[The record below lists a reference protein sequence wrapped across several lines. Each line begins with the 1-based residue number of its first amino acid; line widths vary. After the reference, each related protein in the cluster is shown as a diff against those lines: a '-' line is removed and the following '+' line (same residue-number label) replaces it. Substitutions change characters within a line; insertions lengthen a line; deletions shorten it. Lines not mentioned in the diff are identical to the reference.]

1 MIKSTFAG
9 VWMETVW
16 AWIESWSISVD
27 VITVPRLF
35 CEGASASFSI
45 RLQSAA
51 LIPVTLFPFS
61 AVPWTRAIFS
71 MGDGRT
77 CWERFHQ
84 IWSRMIDYMMLRV
97 GEKRERDES
106 KATFCLCV
114 LQSFVWMGHF
124 MKPGIACDLRN
135 KWRGEI
141 YPSVI
146 AVRCTCI
153 SPFV

>member
-16 AWIESWSISVD
+16 VWIESWSISVD

-97 GEKRERDES
+97 WEKKRERR
-106 KATFCLCV
+106 KKGHVLCLRFTVVCV
-114 LQSFVWMGHF
+114 NGSFYEIGYCMWLEEQVNEGKFTHQS
-124 MKPGIACDLRN
+124 LL
-135 KWRGEI
+135 
-141 YPSVI
+141 
-146 AVRCTCI
+146 
-153 SPFV
+153 